1 MCHNIKL
8 IEYYELKLGR
18 IVLQVLHTS

>member
-1 MCHNIKL
+1 MRHNIKF